1 VSDVDA
7 VIELLERWRDAT
19 GMGRMR
25 IGIDATRTIAG
36 LPVER
41 KRALAIE
48 VAERV
53 APQLVPAIESE
64 SGDLTTQQVGAV
76 VDLLRRA
83 DREQLD
89 DLVTALR
96 SGEVMEAID
105 LVDDA
110 VSVVAPPDEA
120 TDELL
125 EDIATEDTVAPPLS
139 DGADSPDAPSGP
151 PPADDAE
158 DGTPAPR
165 STDRRPG
172 DGGVSGAGVSGAG
185 VSGAGVSG
193 AGVSGAAV
201 AASAVGD
208 DEEIAVADDGSL
220 ELDEDAVRE
229 RMRVEAAE
237 RAERYRDTSRDV
249 PDQPAYQAPEV
260 DFTTEDLDLPDPEV
274 ESVAPLHERMDRRSG
289 AASRRLAASPVT
301 QVVASVTATADGYR
315 RRRAALQA
323 IRDGR
328 LAAEDVAPIVRSFDR
343 ATDRSWVAGAALDA
357 GLVGA
362 GSLDEFDLSPAAVA
376 RLRRRVR

>member
-1 VSDVDA
+1 MSDVDA

-25 IGIDATRTIAG
+25 IGIDATRTIAD
-36 LPVER
+36 LPAER

-89 DLVTALR
+89 ELVTALR

-110 VSVVAPPDEA
+110 VSVVAPPDEE

-125 EDIATEDTVAPPLS
+125 EDIATEDEVPTPPT
-139 DGADSPDAPSGP
+139 DEVEG
-151 PPADDAE
+151 E
-158 DGTPAPR
+158 TPAPR
-165 STDRRPG
+165 PTDRRPEE
-172 DGGVSGAGVSGAG
+172 AGVSA
-185 VSGAGVSG
+185 
-193 AGVSGAAV
+193 AAV

-208 DEEIAVADDGSL
+208 DDEIAVAEDGSL
-220 ELDEDAVRE
+220 ELDEEAVRE

-249 PDQPAYQAPEV
+249 PDQPAYQAPKV
-260 DFTTEDLDLPDPEV
+260 DFTTEDLDLPDPTV

-289 AASRRLAASPVT
+289 EASRRLAASPVT

-315 RRRAALQA
+315 RRRAALEA

-328 LAAEDVAPIVRSFDR
+328 LDPEDVTPIVRSFDR
-343 ATDRSWVAGAALDA
+343 ATDRSWVAGAALDV

-362 GSLDEFDLSPAAVA
+362 SSLDEFDLSSAAVA
-376 RLRRRVR
+376 RLRRRAR

>member
-1 VSDVDA
+1 MSDVDA

-19 GMGRMR
+19 GMGRVR
-25 IGIDATRTIAG
+25 IGIDATQTIAD
-36 LPVER
+36 LPAER

-64 SGDLTTQQVGAV
+64 RGDLTTQQVGAV

-96 SGEVMEAID
+96 SGEVMQAVD
-105 LVDDA
+105 LVDGA
-110 VSVVAPPDEA
+110 VSVVAPPDEE

-125 EDIATEDTVAPPLS
+125 EDIATEDAVPP
-139 DGADSPDAPSGP
+139 SPDDEVDATDAPSAP
-151 PPADDAE
+151 PPVDETETETPPPRAT
-158 DGTPAPR
+158 DG
-165 STDRRPG
+165 RPG
-172 DGGVSGAGVSGAG
+172 HTAVSA
-185 VSGAGVSG
+185 
-193 AGVSGAAV
+193 AAV

-208 DEEIAVADDGSL
+208 DDEIGVGDDGSL
-220 ELDEDAVRE
+220 ELDEEAVRE
-229 RMRVEAAE
+229 RMQAEAAQ

-249 PDQPAYQAPEV
+249 PEQPAYQAPDL
-260 DFTTEDLDLPDPEV
+260 DFTTEDLDLPDPSV
-274 ESVAPLHERMDRRSG
+274 ESVAPLRERMDRRSG
-289 AASRRLAASPVT
+289 AGAGRLAAAPVT
-301 QVVASVTATADGYR
+301 QVIASVTATADGYR
-315 RRRAALQA
+315 RRRAALEA

-328 LAAEDVAPIVRSFDR
+328 LASEDVAPIVRSFDR

-362 GSLDEFDLSPAAVA
+362 GSLDEFDLSPAAVT
-376 RLRRRVR
+376 RLRRRAR

>member
-1 VSDVDA
+1 MSDIDA
-7 VIELLERWRDAT
+7 VIELLERWRDTT

-25 IGIDATRTIAG
+25 IGIDATRTIAD
-36 LPVER
+36 LPAER

-76 VDLLRRA
+76 VDLIRRA

-89 DLVTALR
+89 DLITALR

-110 VSVVAPPDEA
+110 VSVVTPPDEA
-120 TDELL
+120 TNDLL
-125 EDIATEDTVAPPLS
+125 EDIATEDVVGPPR
-139 DGADSPDAPSGP
+139 DHEVGATDAPSDP
-151 PPADDAE
+151 APADEAE
-158 DGTPAPR
+158 GETPL
-165 STDRRPG
+165 TRPG
-172 DGGVSGAGVSGAG
+172 GRPPVETGVSA
-185 VSGAGVSG
+185 
-193 AGVSGAAV
+193 AAV
-201 AASAVGD
+201 AASAVED
-208 DEEIAVADDGSL
+208 DDEIAVAEDGSL
-220 ELDEDAVRE
+220 ELDEEAVRE
-229 RMRVEAAE
+229 RMRAEAAE

-249 PDQPAYQAPEV
+249 PEQPAYQAPAV

-289 AASRRLAASPVT
+289 AGTRRLAAAPVT

-315 RRRAALQA
+315 RRRAALEA

-328 LAAEDVAPIVRSFDR
+328 LSAEDVAPIVRSFDR

-362 GSLDEFDLSPAAVA
+362 GSLDEFGLSPAAVT
-376 RLRRRVR
+376 RLRRRAR

>member
-1 VSDVDA
+1 MSDVDA

-25 IGIDATRTIAG
+25 IGIDATRTIAD
-36 LPVER
+36 LPAER

-110 VSVVAPPDEA
+110 VSVVAPPDEE

-125 EDIATEDTVAPPLS
+125 EDIATEDEVPAPPT
-139 DGADSPDAPSGP
+139 DEAGPADAPSEP
-151 PPADDAE
+151 PPADE
-158 DGTPAPR
+158 GEGETPPPR
-165 STDRRPG
+165 PAGRRPAE
-172 DGGVSGAGVSGAG
+172 AGVSA
-185 VSGAGVSG
+185 
-193 AGVSGAAV
+193 AAV

-208 DEEIAVADDGSL
+208 DDEIAVAEDGSL
-220 ELDEDAVRE
+220 ELDEEAVRE

-260 DFTTEDLDLPDPEV
+260 DFTTKGLDLPDPSV
-274 ESVAPLHERMDRRSG
+274 ESVAPLHERMERRSG
-289 AASRRLAASPVT
+289 AGSRRLAASPVT

-315 RRRAALQA
+315 RRRAALEA

-328 LAAEDVAPIVRSFDR
+328 LASEDVIPIVRSFDR

-362 GSLDEFDLSPAAVA
+362 GSLDEFDLSPAAVS
-376 RLRRRVR
+376 RLRHRVR